1 MQRRQPVSGSGA
13 GKGLFRTADR
23 RVPPE
28 CSTSTQPFN
37 TGELAF
43 ANQHIQVLPDPIPE
57 DPSQVR
63 VLVVVE
69 GAHDIEFLT
78 RISTLLHSAHPTLP
92 DLAAMERDRE
102 LIFLPIGGHPRA
114 WLRRLAPLQ
123 LSEFHLYDGEM
134 PPEREQREEFISQ
147 INQRIRCRA
156 VLTRKRSLENY
167 LHPQAIQAVA
177 DITLEFGD
185 HDCVASEV
193 AQRVFDSRHA
203 DYSWKQLTRRI
214 RVRLRNRAKHWLN
227 TSAVEQMTLPLL
239 QERDPDG
246 EIISWLETIG
256 QLAETT

>member
-1 MQRRQPVSGSGA
+1 M
-13 GKGLFRTADR
+13 
-23 RVPPE
+23 
-28 CSTSTQPFN
+28 
-37 TGELAF
+37 
-43 ANQHIQVLPDPIPE
+43 QVLPDPIPE
-57 DPSQVR
+57 DPQPVR
-63 VLVVVE
+63 ILVVVE

-102 LIFLPIGGHPRA
+102 LIFLPLGGHPRA

-123 LSEFHLYDGEM
+123 IPEFYLLDGEAS
-134 PPEREQREEFISQ
+134 PEREQREELVAQ
-147 INQRIRCRA
+147 INRRIRCRA

-177 DITLEFGD
+177 DIALEFGD

-214 RVRLRNRAKHWLN
+214 RIRLRNRAKHWLN

-246 EIISWLETIG
+246 EIISWLETIS
-256 QLAETT
+256 QLAETA

>member
-13 GKGLFRTADR
+13 GEGLFRTADR

-43 ANQHIQVLPDPIPE
+43 ANQYTQVLPEPIPE
-57 DPSQVR
+57 DHPQVR
-63 VLVVVE
+63 VLIVVE

-78 RISTLLHSAHPTLP
+78 RISTLLHRAHPKLP
-92 DLAAMERDRE
+92 DLAAMECDRE
-102 LIFLPIGGHPRA
+102 LIFVPIGGHPRA

-177 DITLEFGD
+177 DITVEFGD

-193 AQRVFDSRHA
+193 AQRVLDSRHA

-227 TSAVEQMTLPLL
+227 TSAVEQMTVPLL

-256 QLAETT
+256 QLAESN